1 MAASRSPVRASM
13 SASSFVGEMSI
24 SAARSCALVRW
35 LMQLLPAVTSWWCG
49 SCLDVGDE
57 LVHQARDEADG
68 ADRLA
73 VGHSRRPEHDADGP
87 AGLAVRGEDERDVAH
102 LLGAVL
108 GADERRDLAGPGDR
122 VEQAAEVRAA

>member
-1 MAASRSPVRASM
+1 MASSRSPVRASM

-24 SAARSCALVRW
+24 SAARSSALVRW
-35 LMQLLPAVTSWWCG
+35 LMQLLPAMASWWCG
-49 SCLDVGDE
+49 SCRGSCLDIGDE

-73 VGHSRRPEHDADGP
+73 VGHPRRPEYADDANGP

-102 LLGAVL
+102 LLGAGL
-108 GADERRDLAGPGDR
+108 GAAESRELGGRRG
-122 VEQAAEVRAA
+122 